1 MKQNVK
7 INNDASREVML
18 TESKTMRE
26 GYIKEEQYYDVLDKI
41 KAIPYMTDD
50 MVVSVEQVANYYEV
64 TKKAID
70 TVILRHRDELE
81 EDGITTMVGDELRKF
96 KKILTDLHGEDQL
109 PIGKR
114 TANLTILTKRAML
127 RIGML
132 LITSP
137 IAKLVRNYLLDCEK
151 EHTQEKQIWIAK
163 REAGKI
169 DRKRMT
175 TAIANYIPESKHKRF
190 AYPNYTNMIYKV
202 LFGKDAK
209 TMREERGFTKN
220 DALRD
225 SFTGDELV
233 KVDEAETI
241 VTALVTL
248 GFGFDYIKGQLQN
261 KYSIKIEGAK

>member
-7 INNDASREVML
+7 TNNTSREVIL

-41 KAIPYMTDD
+41 KAIPYLTKD
-50 MVVSVEQVANYYEV
+50 MVVSTEQVANYYEV
-64 TKKAID
+64 STEAIK
-70 TVILRHRDELE
+70 TVIKRHRDELE
-81 EDGITTMVGDELRKF
+81 EDGIITMVGEELKEF
-96 KKILTDLHGEDQL
+96 KQKLTEVHGATQL

-132 LITSP
+132 LTTSN
-137 IAKLVRNYLLDCEK
+137 IAKLVRSHLLNCE
-151 EHTQEKQIWIAK
+151 EQISQEQQIWIAK

-175 TAIANYIPESKHKRF
+175 TAIANYIPDSPNKKWK
-190 AYPNYTNMIYKV
+190 YPEYTNMVYQV
-202 LFGKDAK
+202 LFNKTAK
-209 TMREERGFTKN
+209 QMREERGFSKN

-225 SFTGDELV
+225 SFTGEELV
-233 KVDEAETI
+233 NVDEAETI

-248 GFGFDYIKGQLQN
+248 GFDKDYIREQLQ
-261 KYSIKIEGAK
+261 KKFMLKLEGDK

>member
-1 MKQNVK
+1 MKKSVTNK
-7 INNDASREVML
+7 TSREVVL
-18 TESKTMRE
+18 TESKSMRE
-26 GYIKEEQYYDVLDKI
+26 EYIKDEYYDILDKI
-41 KAIPYMTDD
+41 KAIPYLTKD
-50 MVVSVEQVANYYEV
+50 MVVTVEQVSNYYEV

-70 TVILRHRDELE
+70 TVILRNREELE
-81 EDGITTMVGDELRKF
+81 EDGIMVLKGEELKDF
-96 KKILTDLHGEDQL
+96 KQLLTDLHGEDQL

-114 TANLTILTKRAML
+114 TPNLTILTKRAML

-132 LITSP
+132 LTTSMV
-137 IAKLVRNYLLDCEK
+137 AKEVRTHLLNCE
-151 EHTQEKQIWIAK
+151 EEVSQEQQKWLAQ

-175 TAIANYIPESKHKRF
+175 TAISNYIPNGKNKRF

-209 TMREERGFTKN
+209 TMKAERGFTKN

-225 SFTGDELV
+225 SFTGEELRL
-233 KVDEAETI
+233 VDESETI

-248 GFGFDYIKGQLQN
+248 GFGYDYIKQQLEL
-261 KYSIKIEGAK
+261 KYNNIKQIS